1 MCMYALPL
9 TTSLYWSSP
18 NCMQLFYIIKL
29 IMFPL
34 WLAIVITFYFFIWL
48 LIVKTDKHLL
58 LLWLCICYSLNT
70 IVLWLVNRKIIE
82 HFITKWSEIAQSCPT
97 LCDPMDCSLLGFSV
111 HEIFQVRILVW
122 VAISYKKTCRV
133 LVTLC
138 YQFKCEWQEKCLLTF
153 HITQFNSLDQ
163 KW

>member
-97 LCDPMDCSLLGFSV
+97 LCDPMDCSLLGFSIRG
-111 HEIFQVRILVW
+111 IFQ
-122 VAISYKKTCRV
+122 ARV
-133 LVTLC
+133 L
-138 YQFKCEWQEKCLLTF
+138 EWVGISFSIGSSWPRDWTRVSCIVSRCF
-153 HITQFNSLDQ
+153 SV
-163 KW
+163 